1 MKVIEGC
8 DSRYKLLDLITL
20 KEKEFHV
27 SDMKPFVF
35 DAALT
40 DPLDVARRD
49 NMEYFIDKIL
59 EHRGNL
65 KKKTEIE
72 FLVSWL
78 GYAQDHNSWELLKA
92 LRDSEQLHAYL
103 TEHKLRFLI
112 PQKFLK

>member
-1 MKVIEGC
+1 MKVLEGR

-20 KEKEFHV
+20 KEKEFLV

-35 DAALT
+35 DAAIT
-40 DPLDVARRD
+40 DLLDVARRD
-49 NMEYFIDKIL
+49 NMEFTKIL
-59 EHRGNL
+59 EHKGNL

-78 GYAQDHNSWELLKA
+78 GYAQEHNSWEPYKA
-92 LRDSEQLHAYL
+92 LRDFEQLHAYL

>member
-1 MKVIEGC
+1 MLDCLTGYITPSLLKTRNSVNEIRKKIYTQNYGFQQIK
-8 DSRYKLLDLITL
+8 KLY
-20 KEKEFHV
+20 
-27 SDMKPFVF
+27 
-35 DAALT
+35 
-40 DPLDVARRD
+40 
-49 NMEYFIDKIL
+49 N
-59 EHRGNL
+59 RGNL

-78 GYAQDHNSWELLKA
+78 GYAQEHNSWEPYKA